1 MEGSRQ
7 LPKLQRRRW
16 PFAIDEAPSLS
27 ASFKRADLQIPTS
40 TTSLQHHPPNPV
52 IIALGSQKPTQP
64 AKWPPKKKSPST
76 TSQVT
81 NQPPSPPSTQQTPTL
96 ETKHIPLPKPDLK
109 NTTDDAIPNYLN
121 SLSFTQSHTLTNTR
135 LALGYSALA
144 IASACFAWDYK
155 LGFDS
160 TKHLTA
166 LAVALYTLLN
176 GALTLW
182 VLYVERGTVYAGT
195 APSGESVRIA
205 TTTRKNVPE
214 YIVTVE
220 VTGKGGKKEVVEVRR
235 GFAEWFDAA
244 GRFVAAP
251 FQAMLAGSVAVVG
264 RCDPKRAA
272 APAGGQGDATGQAGA
287 VYTAEMLEVLAQAN
301 ASVVGSAAEEASGSE
316 VKKGGKRRKA

>member
-1 MEGSRQ
+1 M
-7 LPKLQRRRW
+7 
-16 PFAIDEAPSLS
+16 
-27 ASFKRADLQIPTS
+27 ASQEKITVYNLAGNQHQPPT
-40 TTSLQHHPPNPV
+40 HHPIHPPHSTN
-52 IIALGSQKPTQP
+52 T
-64 AKWPPKKKSPST
+64 PPKNT
-76 TSQVT
+76 
-81 NQPPSPPSTQQTPTL
+81 
-96 ETKHIPLPKPDLK
+96 DLK

-155 LGFDS
+155 LGFDN
-160 TKHLTA
+160 TKHFTA

-195 APSGESVRIA
+195 APSGETVRITTA
-205 TTTRKNVPE
+205 TKKNVPE

-220 VTGKGGKKEVVEVRR
+220 VTSKKGKKEVVEVRR
-235 GFAEWFDAA
+235 GFAEWFDGA

-272 APAGGQGDATGQAGA
+272 AAAAEKQGVTAGEAGA
-287 VYTAEMLEVLAQAN
+287 GYTAEMLDVLAQAN
-301 ASVVGSAAEEASGSE
+301 VSVVGSAAEEASGSE